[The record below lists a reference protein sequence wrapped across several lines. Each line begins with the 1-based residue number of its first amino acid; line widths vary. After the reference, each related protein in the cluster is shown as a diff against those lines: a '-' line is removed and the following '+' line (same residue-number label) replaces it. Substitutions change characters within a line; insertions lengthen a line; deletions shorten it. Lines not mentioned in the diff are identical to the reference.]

1 MIYVVV
7 ATHKYRGIIMTTQ
20 NRKKYSFTT
29 TFGIAVI
36 LLVVMLFV
44 SILLGDAKINIGTII
59 QAVFNYDSSNQ
70 QHNII
75 SEIRIPRDVGAIL
88 VGMALATAGAV
99 IQGVTKNGL
108 ADPSLIGL
116 NSGASFMLALT
127 YAMLPKAPF
136 LLLMVAGFVGALLGG
151 FIVLMIGRSRSDG
164 FNPMRI
170 ILAGAAVSALLTALS
185 QGIALMFR
193 LNQSLTFWSAGG
205 VSGTTWPQ
213 LFWAAPFILVAL
225 IILISISKQLT
236 ILNLGETLAKG
247 LGQNVTAIRG
257 TTLVISMV
265 LAGIA
270 VAMVGQ
276 IAFVG
281 LMVPHI
287 VRYIVGTDYARVIPL
302 TAVLGGLLVLVADT
316 LARMLGEAPVGA
328 IISFIGVPYF
338 LYLVKKGGRFS

>member
-1 MIYVVV
+1 
-7 ATHKYRGIIMTTQ
+7 
-20 NRKKYSFTT
+20 
-29 TFGIAVI
+29 
-36 LLVVMLFV
+36 
-44 SILLGDAKINIGTII
+44 
-59 QAVFNYDSSNQ
+59 

-75 SEIRIPRDVGAIL
+75 SEIRIPRDLGAIL
-88 VGMALATAGAV
+88 VGVALATSGAV

-116 NSGASFMLALT
+116 NAGASFMLALT
-127 YAMLPKAPF
+127 FAFYPSAPF
-136 LLLMVAGFVGALLGG
+136 IILMLAGFIGALIGG
-151 FIVLMIGRSRSDG
+151 FFVLMIGRSRSDG

-185 QGIALMFR
+185 QGVALLFR

-205 VSGTTWPQ
+205 VSGTTWNQ
-213 LFWAAPFILVAL
+213 LMWAAPFILVAL
-225 IILISISKQLT
+225 IIMVSMSKQLT
-236 ILNLGETLAKG
+236 ILNLGETLARG
-247 LGQNVTAIRG
+247 LGQNVAFTRAI
-257 TTLVISMV
+257 TLILSMV
-265 LAGIA
+265 MAGVA

-302 TAVLGGLLVLVADT
+302 TALVGGLLMLVADT
-316 LARMLGEAPVGA
+316 VARMLGEAPVGA

-338 LYLVKKGGRFS
+338 LYLVKRGGRFS

>member
-1 MIYVVV
+1 
-7 ATHKYRGIIMTTQ
+7 MTTK
-20 NRKKYSFTT
+20 RKGKLSFTA
-29 TFGIAVI
+29 TFIIAVV
-36 LLVVMLFV
+36 LLIGALII
-44 SILLGDAKINIGTII
+44 SILFGDAKIHLSTIFE
-59 QAVFNYDSSNQ
+59 AVLNYDSKNQ

-75 SEIRIPRDVGAIL
+75 SEIRIPRDIGAIL
-88 VGMALATAGAV
+88 VGVALGTSGAV

-127 YAMLPKAPF
+127 FAFYPTAPF
-136 LLLMVAGFVGALLGG
+136 LVMMFAGFIGALMGG
-151 FIVLMIGRSRSDG
+151 FIVLIIGRSRSDG

-185 QGIALMFR
+185 QGVALLFR

-205 VSGTTWPQ
+205 VSGTTWNQ
-213 LFWAAPFILVAL
+213 LVWAAPFILIAL
-225 IILISISKQLT
+225 VIIISMSKQLT

-247 LGQNVTAIRG
+247 LGQNVAFTRAIS
-257 TTLVISMV
+257 LILSMV

-287 VRYIVGTDYARVIPL
+287 VRYLVGTDYARVIPL
-302 TAVLGGLLVLVADT
+302 TAVVGGLLLLVADT
-316 LARMLGEAPVGA
+316 IARMLGEAPVGA

-338 LYLVKKGGRFS
+338 LYLVKRGGRFS

>member
-1 MIYVVV
+1 
-7 ATHKYRGIIMTTQ
+7 MTTK
-20 NRKKYSFTT
+20 RKGKLSFTA
-29 TFGIAVI
+29 TFVIAVLLLIGI
-36 LLVVMLFV
+36 LII
-44 SILLGDAKINIGTII
+44 SILFGDAKIHLSTIFE
-59 QAVFNYDSSNQ
+59 AVFNYDSKNQ

-75 SEIRIPRDVGAIL
+75 SEIRIPRDIGAIL
-88 VGMALATAGAV
+88 VGVALGTSGAV

-127 YAMLPKAPF
+127 FAFYPTAPF
-136 LLLMVAGFVGALLGG
+136 LVMIFAGFIGALMGG

-185 QGIALMFR
+185 QGVALLFR

-205 VSGTTWPQ
+205 VSGTTWNQ
-213 LFWAAPFILVAL
+213 LIWAAPFIIIALV
-225 IILISISKQLT
+225 IIISMSKQLT

-247 LGQNVTAIRG
+247 LGQNVAFTRAIS
-257 TTLVISMV
+257 LILSMV

-287 VRYIVGTDYARVIPL
+287 VRYLVGTDYARVIPL
-302 TAVLGGLLVLVADT
+302 TAVVGGLLLLVADT
-316 LARMLGEAPVGA
+316 VARMLGEAPVGA

-338 LYLVKKGGRFS
+338 LYLVKRGGRFS

>member
-1 MIYVVV
+1 
-7 ATHKYRGIIMTTQ
+7 MTTK
-20 NRKKYSFTT
+20 RKGKLSFTA
-29 TFGIAVI
+29 TFVIAV
-36 LLVVMLFV
+36 LLLIGVLII
-44 SILLGDAKINIGTII
+44 SILFGDAKIHLSTIFE
-59 QAVFNYDSSNQ
+59 AVFNYDSKNQ

-75 SEIRIPRDVGAIL
+75 SEIRIPRDIGAIL
-88 VGMALATAGAV
+88 VGVALGTSGAV

-127 YAMLPKAPF
+127 FAFYPTAPF
-136 LLLMVAGFVGALLGG
+136 LVMMFAGFIGALMGG

-170 ILAGAAVSALLTALS
+170 ILAGAAFSALLTALS
-185 QGIALMFR
+185 QGVALLFR

-205 VSGTTWPQ
+205 VSGTTWNQ
-213 LFWAAPFILVAL
+213 LIWAAPFIIIALV
-225 IILISISKQLT
+225 IIISMSKQLT

-247 LGQNVTAIRG
+247 LGQNVAFTRAIS
-257 TTLVISMV
+257 LILSMV

-287 VRYIVGTDYARVIPL
+287 VRYLVGTDYARVIPL
-302 TAVLGGLLVLVADT
+302 TAVVGGLLLLVADT
-316 LARMLGEAPVGA
+316 VARMLGEAPVGA

-338 LYLVKKGGRFS
+338 LYLVKRGGRFS

>member
-1 MIYVVV
+1 M
-7 ATHKYRGIIMTTQ
+7 MTK
-20 NRKKYSFTT
+20 RKGKLNFTT
-29 TFGIAVI
+29 T
-36 LLVVMLFV
+36 LLVSVVSLLIALTV
-44 SILLGDAKINIGTII
+44 SILLGDAKIHITTIFD
-59 QAVFNYDSSNQ
+59 AVFNYDSKNQ

-75 SEIRIPRDVGAIL
+75 SEIRIPRDIGAIL
-88 VGMALATAGAV
+88 VGVALATSGAV

-127 YAMLPKAPF
+127 FALYPSAPF
-136 LLLMVAGFVGALLGG
+136 LVLMFAGFIGALLGG
-151 FIVLMIGRSRSDG
+151 FIVLMIGKSRSDG

-185 QGIALMFR
+185 QGVALLFR

-205 VSGTTWPQ
+205 VSGTTWGQ
-213 LFWAAPFILVAL
+213 LIWAAPFIIISLVVL
-225 IILISISKQLT
+225 IIMSKQLT
-236 ILNLGETLAKG
+236 ILNLGETLARG
-247 LGQNVTAIRG
+247 LGQNVAFTRG
-257 TTLVISMV
+257 ITLVLSMV

-287 VRYIVGTDYARVIPL
+287 VRYLVGTDYARVVPL
-302 TAVLGGLLVLVADT
+302 TAVVGGLLMLVADT
-316 LARMLGEAPVGA
+316 VARMLGEAPVGA

-338 LYLVKKGGRFS
+338 LYLVKRGGRFS

>member
-1 MIYVVV
+1 
-7 ATHKYRGIIMTTQ
+7 MTTK
-20 NRKKYSFTT
+20 RKGKLSFTA
-29 TFGIAVI
+29 TFIIAVV
-36 LLVVMLFV
+36 LLIGALII
-44 SILLGDAKINIGTII
+44 SILFGDAKIHLSTIFE
-59 QAVFNYDSSNQ
+59 AVLNYDSKNQ

-75 SEIRIPRDVGAIL
+75 SEIRIPRDIGAIL
-88 VGMALATAGAV
+88 VGVALGTSGAV

-127 YAMLPKAPF
+127 FAFYPIAPF
-136 LLLMVAGFVGALLGG
+136 LVMMFAGFIGALMGG

-185 QGIALMFR
+185 QGVALLFR

-205 VSGTTWPQ
+205 VSGTTWNQ
-213 LFWAAPFILVAL
+213 LVWAAPFILIAL
-225 IILISISKQLT
+225 VIIISMSKQLT

-247 LGQNVTAIRG
+247 LGQNVAFTRAIS
-257 TTLVISMV
+257 LILSMV

-287 VRYIVGTDYARVIPL
+287 VRYLVGTDYARVIPL
-302 TAVLGGLLVLVADT
+302 TAVVGGLLLLVADT
-316 LARMLGEAPVGA
+316 IARMLGEAPVGA

-338 LYLVKKGGRFS
+338 LYLVKRGGRFS

>member
-1 MIYVVV
+1 M
-7 ATHKYRGIIMTTQ
+7 MTK
-20 NRKKYSFTT
+20 RKGKLNFTT
-29 TFGIAVI
+29 T
-36 LLVVMLFV
+36 LLVSVVLLLIALTV
-44 SILLGDAKINIGTII
+44 SILLGDAKIHITTIFD
-59 QAVFNYDSSNQ
+59 AVFNYDSKNQ

-75 SEIRIPRDVGAIL
+75 SEIRIPRDIGAIL
-88 VGMALATAGAV
+88 VGVALATSGAV

-127 YAMLPKAPF
+127 FALYPSAPF
-136 LLLMVAGFVGALLGG
+136 LVLMFAGFIGALLGG
-151 FIVLMIGRSRSDG
+151 FIVLMIGKSRSDG

-185 QGIALMFR
+185 QGVALLFR

-205 VSGTTWPQ
+205 VSGTTWGQ
-213 LFWAAPFILVAL
+213 LIWAAPFIIISLVVL
-225 IILISISKQLT
+225 IIMSKQLT
-236 ILNLGETLAKG
+236 ILNLGETLARG
-247 LGQNVTAIRG
+247 LGQNVAFTRG
-257 TTLVISMV
+257 ITLVLSMV

-287 VRYIVGTDYARVIPL
+287 VRYLVGTDYARVVPL
-302 TAVLGGLLVLVADT
+302 TAVVGGLLMLVADT
-316 LARMLGEAPVGA
+316 VARMLGEAPVGA

-338 LYLVKKGGRFS
+338 LYLVKRGGRFS

>member
-1 MIYVVV
+1 M
-7 ATHKYRGIIMTTQ
+7 MTK
-20 NRKKYSFTT
+20 RKGKLNFTT
-29 TFGIAVI
+29 T
-36 LLVVMLFV
+36 LLVSAVLLLIALTV
-44 SILLGDAKINIGTII
+44 SILLGDAKIHITTIFD
-59 QAVFNYDSSNQ
+59 AVFNYDSKNQ

-75 SEIRIPRDVGAIL
+75 SEIRIPRDIGAIL
-88 VGMALATAGAV
+88 VGVALATSGAV

-127 YAMLPKAPF
+127 FALYPSAPF
-136 LLLMVAGFVGALLGG
+136 LVLMFAGFIGALLGG
-151 FIVLMIGRSRSDG
+151 FIVLMIGKSRSDG

-185 QGIALMFR
+185 QGVALLFR

-205 VSGTTWPQ
+205 VSGTTWGQ
-213 LFWAAPFILVAL
+213 LIWAAPFIIISLVVL
-225 IILISISKQLT
+225 IIMSKQLT
-236 ILNLGETLAKG
+236 ILNLGETLARG
-247 LGQNVTAIRG
+247 LGQNVAFTRG
-257 TTLVISMV
+257 ITLVLSMV

-287 VRYIVGTDYARVIPL
+287 VRYLVGTDYARVVPL
-302 TAVLGGLLVLVADT
+302 TAVVGGLLMLVADT
-316 LARMLGEAPVGA
+316 VARMLGEAPVGA

-338 LYLVKKGGRFS
+338 LYLVKRGGRFS

>member
-1 MIYVVV
+1 
-7 ATHKYRGIIMTTQ
+7 MTTK
-20 NRKKYSFTT
+20 RKGKLSFTA
-29 TFGIAVI
+29 TFIIAV
-36 LLVVMLFV
+36 LLLIGALII
-44 SILLGDAKINIGTII
+44 SILFGDAKIHLGTIFE
-59 QAVFNYDSSNQ
+59 AVFNYDSKNQ

-75 SEIRIPRDVGAIL
+75 SEIRIPRDIGAIL
-88 VGMALATAGAV
+88 VGVALGTSGAV

-127 YAMLPKAPF
+127 FAFYPTAPF
-136 LLLMVAGFVGALLGG
+136 LVMMFAGFIGALMGG

-185 QGIALMFR
+185 QGVALLFR

-205 VSGTTWPQ
+205 ASGTTWNQ
-213 LFWAAPFILVAL
+213 LVWAAPFIIIALV
-225 IILISISKQLT
+225 IIISMSKQLT

-247 LGQNVTAIRG
+247 LGQNVAFTRAIS
-257 TTLVISMV
+257 LILSMI

-287 VRYIVGTDYARVIPL
+287 VRYLVGTDYARVIPL
-302 TAVLGGLLVLVADT
+302 TAVVGGLLLLVADT
-316 LARMLGEAPVGA
+316 IARMLGEAPVGA

-338 LYLVKKGGRFS
+338 LYLVKRGGRFS

>member
-1 MIYVVV
+1 
-7 ATHKYRGIIMTTQ
+7 MTTK
-20 NRKKYSFTT
+20 RKGKLSFTA
-29 TFGIAVI
+29 TFVIAV
-36 LLVVMLFV
+36 LLLIGVLII
-44 SILLGDAKINIGTII
+44 SILFGDAKIHLSTIFE
-59 QAVFNYDSSNQ
+59 AVFNYDSKNQ

-75 SEIRIPRDVGAIL
+75 SEIRIPRDIGAIL
-88 VGMALATAGAV
+88 VGVALGTSGAV

-127 YAMLPKAPF
+127 FAFYPTAPF
-136 LLLMVAGFVGALLGG
+136 LVMMFAGFIGALMGG

-185 QGIALMFR
+185 QGVALLFR

-205 VSGTTWPQ
+205 VSGTTWNQ
-213 LFWAAPFILVAL
+213 LIWAAPFIIIALV
-225 IILISISKQLT
+225 IIISMSKQLT

-247 LGQNVTAIRG
+247 LGQNVAFTRAIS
-257 TTLVISMV
+257 LILSMV

-287 VRYIVGTDYARVIPL
+287 VRYLVGTDYARVTPL
-302 TAVLGGLLVLVADT
+302 TAVVGGLLLLVADT
-316 LARMLGEAPVGA
+316 VARMLGEAPVGA

-338 LYLVKKGGRFS
+338 LYLVKRGGRFS

>member
-1 MIYVVV
+1 MS
-7 ATHKYRGIIMTTQ
+7 T
-20 NRKKYSFTT
+20 NRKGKMNFPTVLIIS
-29 TFGIAVI
+29 IC
-36 LLVVMLFV
+36 LLVAALLV
-44 SILLGDAKINIGTII
+44 SILLGDAKIHLSTII
-59 QAVFNYDSSNQ
+59 DAIFNYDKHNQ

-75 SEIRIPRDVGAIL
+75 SEIRIPRDVGAML
-88 VGMALATAGAV
+88 VGVALATSGAV

-116 NSGASFMLALT
+116 NSGASFMLAMT
-127 YAMLPKAPF
+127 FAFYPSAPF
-136 LLLMVAGFVGALLGG
+136 LVMMFAGFLGALMGG

-185 QGIALMFR
+185 QGVALLFR

-205 VSGTTWPQ
+205 VSGTTWHQ
-213 LFWAAPFILVAL
+213 LVWAAPFIIIAL
-225 IILISISKQLT
+225 TIIIAMSKQLT

-247 LGQNVTAIRG
+247 LGQNVSMTRG
-257 TTLVISMV
+257 ISLVLSMV

-287 VRYIVGTDYARVIPL
+287 VRYLVGTDYARVIPL
-302 TAVLGGLLVLVADT
+302 TAIVGGLLMLVADT
-316 LARMLGEAPVGA
+316 VARMLGEAPVGA

-338 LYLVKKGGRFS
+338 LYLVKRGGRFS

>member
-1 MIYVVV
+1 
-7 ATHKYRGIIMTTQ
+7 MTTK
-20 NRKKYSFTT
+20 RKGKLSFTA
-29 TFGIAVI
+29 TFVIAV
-36 LLVVMLFV
+36 LLLIGVLII
-44 SILLGDAKINIGTII
+44 SILFGDAKIHLSTIFE
-59 QAVFNYDSSNQ
+59 AVFNYDSKNQ

-75 SEIRIPRDVGAIL
+75 SEIRIPRDIGAIL
-88 VGMALATAGAV
+88 VGVALGTSGAV

-127 YAMLPKAPF
+127 FAFYPTAPF
-136 LLLMVAGFVGALLGG
+136 LVMIFAGFIGALMGG
-151 FIVLMIGRSRSDG
+151 FIVLIIGRSRSDG

-185 QGIALMFR
+185 QGVALLFR

-205 VSGTTWPQ
+205 VSGTTWNQ
-213 LFWAAPFILVAL
+213 LIWAAPFIIIALV
-225 IILISISKQLT
+225 IIISMSKQLT

-247 LGQNVTAIRG
+247 LGQNVAFTRAIS
-257 TTLVISMV
+257 LILSMV

-287 VRYIVGTDYARVIPL
+287 VRYLVGTDYARVIPL
-302 TAVLGGLLVLVADT
+302 TAVVGGLLLLVADT
-316 LARMLGEAPVGA
+316 VARMLGEAPVGA

-338 LYLVKKGGRFS
+338 LYLVKRGGRFS

>member
-1 MIYVVV
+1 
-7 ATHKYRGIIMTTQ
+7 MTTK
-20 NRKKYSFTT
+20 RKGKLSFTA
-29 TFGIAVI
+29 TFIIAV
-36 LLVVMLFV
+36 LLLIGALII
-44 SILLGDAKINIGTII
+44 SILFGDAKIHLSTIFE
-59 QAVFNYDSSNQ
+59 AVFNYDSKNQ

-75 SEIRIPRDVGAIL
+75 SEIRIPRDIGAIL
-88 VGMALATAGAV
+88 VGVALGTSGAV

-127 YAMLPKAPF
+127 FAFYPTAPF
-136 LLLMVAGFVGALLGG
+136 LVMMFTGFIGALMGG

-185 QGIALMFR
+185 QGVALLFR

-205 VSGTTWPQ
+205 VSGTTWNQ
-213 LFWAAPFILVAL
+213 LVWAAPFIIIALV
-225 IILISISKQLT
+225 IIISMSKQLT

-247 LGQNVTAIRG
+247 LGQNVAFTRATSLI
-257 TTLVISMV
+257 LSMV

-287 VRYIVGTDYARVIPL
+287 VRYLVGTDYARVIPL
-302 TAVLGGLLVLVADT
+302 TAVVGGLLLLVADT
-316 LARMLGEAPVGA
+316 IARMLGEAPVGA

-338 LYLVKKGGRFS
+338 LYLVKRGGRFS

>member
-1 MIYVVV
+1 M
-7 ATHKYRGIIMTTQ
+7 MTK
-20 NRKKYSFTT
+20 RKGKLNFTT
-29 TFGIAVI
+29 T
-36 LLVVMLFV
+36 LLVSVVLLLIALTV
-44 SILLGDAKINIGTII
+44 SILLGDAKIHITTIFDAI
-59 QAVFNYDSSNQ
+59 FNYDSKNQ

-75 SEIRIPRDVGAIL
+75 SEIRIPRDIGAIL
-88 VGMALATAGAV
+88 VGVALATSGAV

-127 YAMLPKAPF
+127 FALYPSAPF
-136 LLLMVAGFVGALLGG
+136 LVLMFAGFIGALLGG
-151 FIVLMIGRSRSDG
+151 FIVLMIGKSRSDG

-185 QGIALMFR
+185 QGVALLFR

-205 VSGTTWPQ
+205 VSGTTWGQ
-213 LFWAAPFILVAL
+213 LIWAAPFIIISLVVL
-225 IILISISKQLT
+225 IIMSKQLT
-236 ILNLGETLAKG
+236 ILNLGETLARG
-247 LGQNVTAIRG
+247 LGQNVAFTRG
-257 TTLVISMV
+257 ITLVLSMV

-287 VRYIVGTDYARVIPL
+287 VRYLVGTDYARVVPL
-302 TAVLGGLLVLVADT
+302 TAVVGGLLMLVADT
-316 LARMLGEAPVGA
+316 VARMLGEAPVGA

-338 LYLVKKGGRFS
+338 LYLVKRGGRFS